1 MTGWGGERVGMPPPS
16 RGIRWGGG
24 ARGNSAWGRGGV
36 AARGR
41 VEGALAYLLEGIALV
56 VVLALEVGV

>member
-1 MTGWGGERVGMPPPS
+1 MNGQNDGVG
-16 RGIRWGGG
+16 RGARGDAPAFAGDSVGG
-24 ARGNSAWGRGGV
+24 ARGNSAW
-36 AARGR
+36 GR